1 MMIKTTRII
10 YGILFVKNYEVDCC
24 CWCSVTQSCSA
35 FCNPMNC
42 SMPGF
47 HVLHYFPKF
56 AQTHVH
62 QVGDAIQL
70 SCSQSSPSPTAFN
83 LSQPQGFF
91 PSELALHIRWPKDW
105 APASASVLPMNI
117 KGWFPLAL
125 TGLISLP
132 TKGLPEVFSKTPAQR
147 NQFFGTQYFF
157 FFFFFFYCP
166 ALISIHDY
174 WKNYSFD
181 YMDLC
186 WQSDVSAF

>member
-117 KGWFPLAL
+117 KGWFPL
-125 TGLISLP
+125 GLSGWISLQSRR
-132 TKGLPEVFSKTPAQR
+132 LSRVFSNTTVWKH
-147 NQFFGTQYFF
+147 QFFGAQ
-157 FFFFFFYCP
+157 P
-166 ALISIHDY
+166 SLWSNSQIHS
-174 WKNYSFD
+174 WLLEK
-181 YMDLC
+181 L
-186 WQSDVSAF
+186 